1 MTIMLTAKDTALGET
16 LVRSSDEK
24 TLATIYYSFNERI
37 KDYGGVYTAFIDNV
51 VLNEF
56 PDAPTLIHPY
66 LVEVDHKKILFGDIR
81 LFINKKE
88 SDRTGAIVSSNPTEL
103 AFTTLRTQLNALWVA
118 GEQDSMRRSLS
129 LSNKIFAGWLSDTIT
144 KRFGLNP
151 EDQLAIYVLSH
162 FYYKTLFFNKD
173 VFSED
178 EKLEFAHHTIK
189 DSRVPAKFVL
199 SIFDK
204 IGKMGNI
211 NDYLSNMKEI
221 VESRRINEINL
232 GTLITIIGTTWYGT
246 NSKEILTVALE
257 HPPTFMAISAVAVT
271 QRFYKKSAM
280 YSLATKFGKP
290 SEIEDYISN
299 MFLMVD
305 DRGN

>member
-1 MTIMLTAKDTALGET
+1 MLTARDTTLGET

-24 TLATIYYSFNERI
+24 NLASIYYSFDERV
-37 KDYGGVYTAFIDNV
+37 KDYNGAYTLFIDNV

-56 PDAPTLIHPY
+56 PDAPTLVHPY
-66 LVEVDHKKILFGDIR
+66 LVEVNDKKILFGDIR

-88 SDRTGAIVSSNPTEL
+88 SDRTGTIVSSNPTEL

-118 GEQDSMRRSLS
+118 GEQDNMRRSLS

-151 EDQLAIYVLSH
+151 EDQLAIYVLTH
-162 FYYKTLFFNKD
+162 FYYKTLFYSKD
-173 VFSED
+173 EFSED

-189 DSRVPAKFVL
+189 DSRVPAKFVMG
-199 SIFDK
+199 IFDK
-204 IGKMGNI
+204 IGKMANI
-211 NDYLSNMKEI
+211 SDYLENMKKI
-221 VESRRINEINL
+221 VESRRIQEINL
-232 GTLITIIGTTWYGT
+232 GVLITIIGTTWYGT

-257 HPPTFMAISAVAVT
+257 HPPTFIAIAAVAVT

-280 YSLATKFGKP
+280 YSLTTKFGKP
-290 SEIEDYISN
+290 SEIEDYIKN
-299 MFLMVD
+299 TFLMIE

>member
-1 MTIMLTAKDTALGET
+1 MLTAKDTALGET
-16 LVRSSDEK
+16 LVSSSDGK
-24 TLATIYYSFNERI
+24 SLSAIYYSFSDRI
-37 KDYGGVYTAFIDNV
+37 KKYGGAYTEFIDNV

-56 PDAPTLIHPY
+56 PDAPTLVHPY
-66 LVEVDHKKILFGDIR
+66 LVEIDQKKILFGDIR

-88 SDRTGAIVSSNPTEL
+88 SDRLGSIVSSNPTEL
-103 AFTTLRTQLNALWVA
+103 AFTVLRTQMNALWVA
-118 GEQDSMRRSLS
+118 GEQDNMRRSLS

-162 FYYKTLFFNKD
+162 FYYKTLFYNKD
-173 VFSED
+173 IFTDD

-189 DSRVPAKFVL
+189 DSRVPANFVMG
-199 SIFDK
+199 IFDK
-204 IGKMGNI
+204 IGKMGSI
-211 NDYLSNMKEI
+211 HDYLENIKKI
-221 VESRRINEINL
+221 VESRRIQEINL
-232 GTLITIIGTTWYGT
+232 GTLITVIGTTWYGT

-257 HPPTFMAISAVAVT
+257 HPPTFISIAAVAVT

-290 SEIEDYISN
+290 SEIEDYIKN
-299 MFLMVD
+299 AFLMVD